1 MVATSR
7 LLAHETSCHTFR
19 HFFATHRLTDGY
31 EIRAIQVYSGVIA
44 GLCTPSSPQQNFLSE
59 LCQEI
64 RPVGLVMSNRLLI
77 VATSGEG

>member
-31 EIRAIQVYSGVIA
+31 EIRAIQVYRWGRRRTLHSVIA
-44 GLCTPSSPQQNFLSE
+44 AQNFLSE

-64 RPVGLVMSNRLLI
+64 PPVSLLMNYRLLI